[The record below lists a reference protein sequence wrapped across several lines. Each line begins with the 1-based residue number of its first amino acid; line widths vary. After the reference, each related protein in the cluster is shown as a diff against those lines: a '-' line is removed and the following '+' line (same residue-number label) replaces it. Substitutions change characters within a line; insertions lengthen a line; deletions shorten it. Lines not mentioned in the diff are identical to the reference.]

1 MASDTYIGVSGS
13 KKRVKEIYVG
23 VTSSATTINITNSN
37 ISTYF
42 TVTNGTYYFVG
53 NGSTF
58 TSNNKGKKG
67 TTATTTLTAK
77 QDISNLTFSYS
88 YSSET
93 NYDKFTLIVAGS
105 TKENAVS
112 GSTTTKTYSG
122 SIQSGQKI
130 EFKYVKDSSQDRYD
144 DQCTFSNMKV
154 TIGKSETNAP
164 KKVKAG
170 YIGVNGVPKLFYN
183 SEYRWN
189 QYELVGGEV
198 TTDLPP
204 MIHDEDWGSSYSTYA
219 YADSGSFY
227 ADTTLLEYIPTGSQ
241 ILIEAN
247 ENNPMAFGYIL
258 YPNRPDVLCT
268 ITLTYTYGYGISID
282 TNPVSRIEPYS
293 PGDLMGVVVSSD
305 PYAYPD
311 NGEQGGYWYTKI

>member
-1 MASDTYIGVSGS
+1 M
-13 KKRVKEIYVG
+13 
-23 VTSSATTINITNSN
+23 
-37 ISTYF
+37 
-42 TVTNGTYYFVG
+42 
-53 NGSTF
+53 
-58 TSNNKGKKG
+58 
-67 TTATTTLTAK
+67 
-77 QDISNLTFSYS
+77 TFSYS

-154 TIGKSETNAP
+154 IIGKSETNVP

-170 YIGVNGVPKLFYN
+170 YIGINGVPKLFYS

-189 QYELVGGEV
+189 QYELAGGEV
-198 TTDLPP
+198 TTDLPSS
-204 MIHDEDWGSSYSTYA
+204 IHQEDYGSSYSTYA
-219 YADSGSFY
+219 YMNSGSFM
-227 ADTTLLEYIPTGSQ
+227 ADISLGEYIPLEDQ
-241 ILIEAN
+241 IMIEVD
-247 ENNPMAFGYIL
+247 EYTPMASGYIL

-268 ITLTYTYGYGISID
+268 ITLTYTFGYGVSID
-282 TNPVSRIEPYS
+282 TAPVSRIEPYS
-293 PGDLMGVVVSSD
+293 AGDLIGVVVSSD
-305 PYAYPD
+305 PNAYPY